1 LLKVSIPD
9 EIRTIAL
16 RPVTGRICPREKI
29 IASYRFVSDSSG
41 STELKEEGVER
52 LMVLRKVGD
61 FLDSVVIFPD
71 CKSVSSRELVHQ
83 MLASS

>member
-1 LLKVSIPD
+1 LLRVSIPD

-16 RPVTGRICPREKI
+16 RPLTGRICPRVKI

-41 STELKEEGVER
+41 VPLKEEGVKR

-71 CKSVSSRELVHQ
+71 CKSISSRELGHQ